1 MLIQSSVFARTTCV
15 QEPCLK
21 NMALV
26 ESTQPLNLV
35 PLWLAFVTR
44 SLEYPIEAVLINN
57 VTPIWLRHMFNATQ
71 YHHFLR

>member
-44 SLEYPIEAVLINN
+44 TVLFKSYSFSAK
-57 VTPIWLRHMFNATQ
+57 VLAQP
-71 YHHFLR
+71 